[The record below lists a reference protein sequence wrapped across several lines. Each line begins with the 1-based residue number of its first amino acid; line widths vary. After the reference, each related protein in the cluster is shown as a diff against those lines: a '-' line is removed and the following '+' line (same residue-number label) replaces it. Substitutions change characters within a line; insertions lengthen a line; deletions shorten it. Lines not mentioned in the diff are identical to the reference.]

1 MAPVHYNNTFGGRK
15 LSIPPRRN
23 GKRLAAIILLAVAI
37 VVGTAW
43 LVFNKTITP
52 LLASTSKPAVQSTA
66 PAPKKTKPAQVKTVT
81 PPPPPQQQPAT
92 VRKTET
98 VKAATVSAVVPSTH
112 STIVPTAKTTAT
124 ATSEY
129 DRLIQSAET
138 MFGLAEF
145 AQTRDACEKALALAP
160 PGSPE
165 WFKAARILG
174 RANMKIF
181 LTDCPLPGK
190 KEKYRVESG
199 DALQKIAKKF
209 NTTVEAIQRS
219 NRMRSDDNNIMV
231 GQVLNVYKGDWKII
245 VNKKEFRLYLYD
257 GGKLFKYYDI
267 SIGRQDRTPHG
278 QFRIYA
284 KVKEP
289 DWYSPHGKVPF
300 SAKDNVLGTR
310 WLKLK
315 PEAGTEPDLTGYG
328 IHGTWDRDSIG
339 KSRSNGCIR
348 MLNEDVEELFDI
360 IPHQVPVVINN

>member
-23 GKRLAAIILLAVAI
+23 GKRLAAIFMLAVL
-37 VVGTAW
+37 VVGGAAW
-43 LVFNKTITP
+43 LVFHKTLAP
-52 LLASTSKPAVQSTA
+52 LLASARRPASQPVA
-66 PAPKKTKPAQVKTVT
+66 PAPKKIKPAPVKTVT
-81 PPPPPQQQPAT
+81 AQSTKQQPAAA
-92 VRKTET
+92 RKTET
-98 VKAATVSAVVPSTH
+98 VKAMAVNTAVPSTH
-112 STIVPTAKTTAT
+112 QAVTPATKTTA
-124 ATSEY
+124 AASSEY

-145 AQTRDACEKALALAP
+145 AQTRDAGEKALALAP

-165 WFKAARILG
+165 WFKAARILS

-231 GQVLNVYKGDWKII
+231 GQVLNVYKGDWKIV

-278 QFRIYA
+278 QFRVYA

-289 DWYSPHGKVPF
+289 DWYSPHGKIPF

-360 IPHQVPVVINN
+360 IPHQVPVVIND